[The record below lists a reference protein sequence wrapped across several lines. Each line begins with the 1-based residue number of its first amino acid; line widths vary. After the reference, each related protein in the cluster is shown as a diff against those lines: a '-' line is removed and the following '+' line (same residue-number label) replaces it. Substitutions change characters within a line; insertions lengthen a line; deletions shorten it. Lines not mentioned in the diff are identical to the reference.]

1 MAKTADKPKF
11 TKLLF
16 WIWTLFFSGIIV
28 AISFFWALS
37 NGLIWE
43 LPSFEELENPKSVLA
58 TDVYSS
64 DLEVLGKFYIENRT
78 FVPFDQLP
86 DTLVG
91 ALINTEDER
100 FYDHSGIDI
109 KRLVTAV
116 LAAGTRGGASTISQQ
131 LAKLLF
137 SQRSMTKIDRMKYK
151 FMEWVIAVQLERQYT
166 KNEIIAMYLNKFDF
180 NHNAKGIESAAQIYF
195 GKSARNLAIDEA
207 AILVGMLK
215 NPTYFNPVGSEA
227 KRERTF
233 YRRNTV
239 YAQMAKN
246 GYITKQQQDSL
257 KQLPLKSNY
266 TSLTHIDGKA
276 PYFREILKKEMK
288 RMLREKDDKGNYIYS
303 KPDGTPYNLYKD
315 GLKIYTTINSKLQ
328 EYAEFAVKEHLSK
341 ELQKDFDKNNK
352 RWKNPPFSNDL
363 SKQQINR
370 ILESS
375 KKRSQRYL
383 VMTGKECANCG
394 RRGNFVQEST
404 TEEGE
409 EVWQC
414 TAEDCQH
421 VQHRVPV
428 DSIDVVFDIPTQ
440 MKVFTWSGEV
450 DTTMSPMD
458 SIRYYKAF
466 LQSGLM
472 SMDPHTGEIRA
483 WVGGI
488 NYKYFQ
494 YDHVKQGKRQV
505 GSTFKPF
512 VYALAI
518 QNGLSPCY
526 EVPNVKTTF
535 HKGEYGL
542 LQDWTP
548 SNSDGKYGDMVT
560 LKYGLANSMNTITA
574 WVMKQYGPAAVIEYA
589 RRMGVTSRLDTVPS
603 LSLGVADIS
612 LYEMVG
618 ALSTFAGK
626 GIWHEPTF
634 ISRIEDKNG
643 VVIADFV
650 ADSREA
656 MSEENA
662 YTMIS
667 LMEGVTHGARGPYLG
682 KDQSRWGTT
691 TNIGTG
697 IRLFYNSPKREYDG
711 FPRTMPIAGKTGTT
725 QNNSDGWFM
734 GLTPDLV
741 TGVWV
746 GAEDRS
752 VRFMYTSKGQ
762 GANTA
767 LPIWGYYMKKAWADT
782 SLHLSKQPFEKP
794 LNYTMELD
802 CEVVNSGNSL
812 DPNAGSG
819 NINFGNGD

>member
-1 MAKTADKPKF
+1 MAETQEKPGF
-11 TKLLF
+11 TKWLVALWLLF
-16 WIWTLFFSGIIV
+16 IGGLGTAVF
-28 AISFFWALS
+28 FFWALTT
-37 NGLIWE
+37 GMIWE

-58 TDVYSS
+58 TEVYSS
-64 DLEVLGKFYIENRT
+64 DLEVLGKFYVENRT
-78 FVPFDQLP
+78 FIPFDQLP

-91 ALINTEDER
+91 ALVNTEDER
-100 FYDHSGIDI
+100 FYSHSGIDI
-109 KRLVTAV
+109 KRLVTAI

-137 SQRSMTKIDRMKYK
+137 SNRSGTKIERLKYK
-151 FMEWVIAVQLERQYT
+151 LMEWVISVQLERQYT

-195 GKSARNLAIDEA
+195 GKPAKDLAIDEC

-215 NPTYFNPVGSEA
+215 NPTYYNPIGSDA

-239 YAQMAKN
+239 YGQMAKN
-246 GYITKQQQDSL
+246 GYITSEQQDSL
-257 KQLPLKSNY
+257 KVLPLTSNY
-266 TSLTHIDGKA
+266 KTMTHVDGKA
-276 PYFREILKKEMK
+276 PYFREVLKKELK
-288 RMLREKDDKGNYIYS
+288 KMLSEKDANGNYIYS
-303 KPDGTPYNLYKD
+303 KPDGNPYNLYKD
-315 GLKIYTTINSKLQ
+315 GLKIYTTINSRLQ
-328 EYAEFAVKEHLSK
+328 EYAEYAVQEHLSK

-363 SKQQINR
+363 STDQINR
-370 ILESS
+370 ILNSA
-375 KKRSQRYL
+375 KKRSERYL
-383 VMTGKECANCG
+383 IMTGKQCGNCG
-394 RRGNFVQEST
+394 RRANFVQET
-404 TEEGE
+404 TSETGE
-409 EVWQC
+409 ATWTC
-414 TAEDCQH
+414 TAKDCQH
-421 VQHRVPV
+421 VAHKVPA
-428 DSIDVVFDIPTQ
+428 DSIDIVFDTPANMT
-440 MKVFTWSGEV
+440 VFTWHGET
-450 DTTMSPMD
+450 DTTMTPMD
-458 SIRYYKAF
+458 SIKYYKSF

-548 SNSDGKYGDMVT
+548 ANSDGKYGDMVS
-560 LKYGLANSMNTITA
+560 LKYGLANSMNTVTA

-589 RRMGVTSRLDTVPS
+589 RRMGVESRLDTVPS
-603 LSLGVADIS
+603 LALGVADIS

-618 ALSTFAGK
+618 ALSTFPGK
-626 GIWHEPTF
+626 GIWHEPIF

-643 VVIADFV
+643 AVIADFV

-682 KDQSRWGTT
+682 KNESRWGTQT
-691 TNIGTG
+691 TVGTG
-697 IRLFYNSPKREYDG
+697 MRLYYDLPKRDYDG
-711 FPRTMPIAGKTGTT
+711 FPRNYPIAGKTGTT

-746 GAEDRS
+746 GAEDRA
-752 VRFMYTSKGQ
+752 VRFRYTAQGQ

-767 LPIWGYYMKKAWADT
+767 LPIWGYYMKKAWEDT
-782 SLHLSKQPFEKP
+782 TLNLSKQPFEKP
-794 LNYTMELD
+794 LTYTKELD
-802 CEVVNSGNSL
+802 CEVLNSGNNL
-812 DPNAGSG
+812 DPS
-819 NINFGNGD
+819 NGGGDIDFSNGL

>member
-1 MAKTADKPKF
+1 MAKNVEKPKF
-11 TKLLF
+11 TKMILLM
-16 WIWTLFFSGIIV
+16 WALFLGGVSAV
-28 AISFFWALS
+28 VMFFWMLS
-37 NGLIWE
+37 SGLIWE
-43 LPSFEELENPKSVLA
+43 LPTFEELENPNSVLA
-58 TDVYSS
+58 TEIYSS
-64 DLEVLGKFYIENRT
+64 DLEILGKFYIENRT
-78 FVPFDQLP
+78 YIPFDELP

-109 KRLVTAV
+109 KRLVTAI
-116 LAAGTRGGASTISQQ
+116 AAMGTRGGASTISQQ

-137 SQRSMTKIDRMKYK
+137 SGRAMTKLQRIKYK
-151 FMEWVIAVQLERQYT
+151 LMEWVIAVKLERQYT
-166 KNEIIAMYLNKFDF
+166 KHEIITMYLNKFDF

-195 GKSARNLAIDEA
+195 GKPAKDLGIEEC

-215 NPTYFNPVGSEA
+215 NPTFYNPVGSEE

-233 YRRNTV
+233 WRRNTV
-239 YAQMAKN
+239 YGQMAKN
-246 GYITKQQQDSL
+246 GYITTEQKDSL
-257 KQLPLKSNY
+257 KVLPLKSKY
-266 TSLTHIDGKA
+266 TTMTHVDGQA
-276 PYFREILKKEMK
+276 PYFRETLKKEMK
-288 RMLREKDDKGNYIYS
+288 KLLSATDEKGNLIYG

-315 GLKIYTTINSKLQ
+315 GIKIYTTINSKLQ
-328 EYAEFAVKEHLSK
+328 SYAEFAVAEHLGK
-341 ELQKDFDKNNK
+341 ELQKDFEKNNK

-363 SKQQINR
+363 KKEQITR
-370 ILESS
+370 ILNSS
-375 KKRSQRYL
+375 KKRSARYL
-383 VMTGKECANCG
+383 IMTGKQCSNCG
-394 RRGNFVQEST
+394 RRGDYVKEDQMED
-404 TEEGE
+404 EDI
-409 EVWQC
+409 WLC
-414 TAEDCQH
+414 TAPDCQH
-421 VQHRVPV
+421 QAHRYSA
-428 DSIDVVFDIPTQ
+428 DSIDIIFDTPTQ
-440 MKVFTWSGEV
+440 MEVFTWQGEV
-450 DTTMSPMD
+450 DTTLSPMD

-472 SMDPHTGEIRA
+472 SVDPHTGEIKA

-488 NYKYFQ
+488 NYKYFK

-526 EVPNVKTTF
+526 EVPNVLTTF
-535 HKGEYGL
+535 HKGEYNL
-542 LQDWTP
+542 QQDWTP
-548 SNSDGKYGDMVT
+548 KNSDGKYGDMVT

-589 RRMGVTSRLDTVPS
+589 RRMGVTGRLDTVPA
-603 LSLGVADIS
+603 LALGVADIS
-612 LYEMVG
+612 LFEMVG
-618 ALSTFAGK
+618 ALATFPGK

-643 VVIADFV
+643 TVIADFV
-650 ADSREA
+650 AESREA

-662 YTMIS
+662 YAMLS
-667 LMEGVTHGARGPYLG
+667 LLEGVVHGARGPYIG
-682 KDQSRWGTT
+682 KKEERWGTT
-691 TNIGTG
+691 TKTGTG
-697 IRLFYNSPKREYDG
+697 MRIFYDSPKRGYDG
-711 FPRTMPIAGKTGTT
+711 FPRTYPIAGKTGTT

-746 GAEDRS
+746 GAEDRA

-782 SLHLSKQPFEKP
+782 TLNLSKQPFEKP
-794 LNYTMELD
+794 LNYPMELD
-802 CEVVNSGNSL
+802 CEKANTQN
-812 DPNAGSG
+812 
-819 NINFGNGD
+819 NFDGGTTSEGDIIW

>member
-1 MAKTADKPKF
+1 MAKQTEKPKF
-11 TKLLF
+11 TKLLVSL
-16 WIWTLFFSGIIV
+16 WALFISGIGAVIV
-28 AISFFWALS
+28 FFWALS
-37 NGLIWE
+37 AGLIWD

-58 TDVYSS
+58 TEVYSS
-64 DLEVLGKFYIENRT
+64 DLEVLGKFYVENRT
-78 FVPFDQLP
+78 FIPFEQLP

-91 ALINTEDER
+91 ALVNTEDER
-100 FYDHSGIDI
+100 FYNHSGIDI
-109 KRLVTAV
+109 KRLVTAI

-137 SQRSMTKIDRMKYK
+137 SERSMTKVDRIKYK
-151 FMEWVIAVQLERQYT
+151 LMEWVIAVQLERQYT

-195 GKSARNLAIDEA
+195 GKPARDLAIDEC

-215 NPTYFNPVGSEA
+215 NPTLYNPVGSDE

-239 YAQMAKN
+239 YGQMAKN
-246 GYITKQQQDSL
+246 NYITKAQQDSL
-257 KQLPLKSNY
+257 KELPLRSNY
-266 TSLTHIDGKA
+266 STMTHIDGRA
-276 PYFREILKKEMK
+276 PYFRAVLKKELK
-288 RMLREKDDKGNYIYS
+288 KMLSEKDANDNFIYS

-315 GLKIYTTINSKLQ
+315 GLKIYTTINSRLQ

-341 ELQKDFDKNNK
+341 ELQKDFDYNNK

-363 SKQQINR
+363 SKEQINR
-370 ILESS
+370 ILNSS
-375 KKRSQRYL
+375 KKRSERYL
-383 VMTGKECANCG
+383 VMTGKQCNNCG
-394 RRGNFVQEST
+394 RRADFVQETTSETGEST
-404 TEEGE
+404 WT
-409 EVWQC
+409 C
-414 TAEDCQH
+414 TAQDCQH
-421 VQHRVPV
+421 VAHRYPT
-428 DSIDVVFDIPTQ
+428 DSIDIVFDTPTQ
-440 MKVFTWSGEV
+440 MKVFTWNGEV
-450 DTTMSPMD
+450 DTTMTPMD
-458 SIRYYKAF
+458 SIKYYKAF

-535 HKGEYGL
+535 HEGEYGL

-560 LKYGLANSMNTITA
+560 LKYGLANSMNTVTA

-589 RRMGVTSRLDTVPS
+589 RRMGVTSKLDTVPA
-603 LSLGVADIS
+603 LALGVADIS
-612 LYEMVG
+612 LFEMVG
-618 ALSTFAGK
+618 ALSTFPGK
-626 GIWHEPTF
+626 GIWHEPIF

-643 VVIADFV
+643 AVIADFV

-662 YTMIS
+662 YTMLS

-682 KDQSRWGTT
+682 KKEERWGTQVT
-691 TNIGTG
+691 VGTG
-697 IRLFYNSPKREYDG
+697 MRLYNDSPKREYDG
-711 FPRTMPIAGKTGTT
+711 FPRTYPIAGKTGTT

-734 GLTPDLV
+734 GITPDLV

-746 GAEDRS
+746 GAEDRA

-767 LPIWGYYMKKAWADT
+767 LPIWGYYMKKAWEDT
-782 SLHLSKQPFEKP
+782 TLNLSKQPFERP
-794 LNYTMELD
+794 LNFNMELD
-802 CEVVNSGNSL
+802 CEVANSSNTL
-812 DPNAGSG
+812 DPSSSG
-819 NINFGNGD
+819 GDIDFSNGF

>member
-1 MAKTADKPKF
+1 MAKEKEKPKF
-11 TKLLF
+11 IKLILWMWAIF
-16 WIWTLFFSGIIV
+16 LGGISLAIV
-28 AISFFWALS
+28 FFWALS
-37 NGLIWE
+37 SGYIWT
-43 LPSFEELENPKSVLA
+43 LPSFEELENPNSVLA
-58 TDVYSS
+58 TEIYSS
-64 DLEVLGKFYIENRT
+64 DLKVLGKFYVENRT
-78 FVPFDQLP
+78 FVPFEQLP

-91 ALINTEDER
+91 ALVNTEDER
-100 FYDHSGIDI
+100 FYSHSGIDI
-109 KRLVTAV
+109 KRLVTAI
-116 LAAGTRGGASTISQQ
+116 AAMGTRGGASTISQQ

-137 SQRSMTKIDRMKYK
+137 SDRAGNKIERIKYK

-195 GKSARNLAIDEA
+195 SKPVEELQIDEA

-215 NPTYFNPVGSEA
+215 NPTYYNPVGSD
-227 KRERTF
+227 KRRERTF
-233 YRRNTV
+233 NRRNTV
-239 YAQMAKN
+239 YGQMAKN
-246 GYITKQQQDSL
+246 GYITQEQKDSL
-257 KQLPLKSNY
+257 KVLPLRSNY
-266 TSLTHIDGKA
+266 TTMTHIDGQA
-276 PYFREILKKEMK
+276 PYFREVLKKEMK
-288 RMLREKDDKGNYIYS
+288 KLLDEKDAKGNYVYS
-303 KPDGTPYNLYKD
+303 KPDGSKYNLYKD
-315 GLKIYTTINSKLQ
+315 GIKIYTTINSKLQ
-328 EYAEFAVKEHLSK
+328 TYAEYAVAEHLSK

-363 SKQQINR
+363 KKEQIDR
-370 ILESS
+370 ILNSA
-375 KKRSQRYL
+375 KKRSQRYFI
-383 VMTGKECANCG
+383 MTGKECANCG
-394 RRGNFVQEST
+394 RRGDFVQEAVS
-404 TEEGE
+404 ENGE
-409 EVWQC
+409 AIWEC
-414 TAEDCQH
+414 TAKDCQH
-421 VQHRVPV
+421 TIHRYPV
-428 DSIDVVFDIPTQ
+428 DSIDIVFNMPTD
-440 MKVFTWSGEV
+440 MKVFTWHGEV
-450 DTTMSPMD
+450 DTNMTPMD
-458 SIRYYKAF
+458 SIKYYKSF

-472 SMDPHTGEIRA
+472 SIDPHTGEIKA

-488 NYKYFQ
+488 NYKYFK

-518 QNGLSPCY
+518 QNGHSPCY
-526 EVPNVKTTF
+526 EVPNVLTTF

-548 SNSDGKYGDMVT
+548 KNSDGKYGDMVS

-589 RRMGVTSRLDTVPS
+589 RRMGVTSKLDTVPS
-603 LSLGVADIS
+603 LALGVADIS

-618 ALSTFAGK
+618 ALATFPGK
-626 GIWHEPTF
+626 GIWHEPIF

-662 YTMIS
+662 YEMVT
-667 LMEGVTHGARGPYLG
+667 LLEGVTHGARGPYLG
-682 KDQSRWGTT
+682 KDESRWGSKVTV
-691 TNIGTG
+691 GTG
-697 IRLFYNSPKREYDG
+697 VRLFYDSPKREYDG
-711 FPRTMPIAGKTGTT
+711 FPRTYPIAGKTGTT

-746 GAEDRS
+746 GAEDRA
-752 VRFMYTSKGQ
+752 VRFRYTSKGQ

-782 SLHLSKQPFEKP
+782 TLNLSKQPFEAP
-794 LNYTMELD
+794 LNYNKELD
-802 CEVVNSGNSL
+802 CEKAKSNNSG
-812 DPNAGSG
+812 G
-819 NINFGNGD
+819 NDEFDFGT

>member
-1 MAKTADKPKF
+1 MTKLDERPSF
-11 TKLLF
+11 TKLIVLM
-16 WIWTLFFSGIIV
+16 WTLFLGGIAAV
-28 AISFFWALS
+28 VVFFWALS
-37 NGLIWE
+37 SGLIWE

-58 TDVYSS
+58 TDIYTS

-78 FVPFDQLP
+78 FIPYDSIP

-91 ALINTEDER
+91 ALVNTEDER
-100 FYDHSGIDI
+100 FYEHSGIDI
-109 KRLVTAV
+109 KRLITAV
-116 LAAGTRGGASTISQQ
+116 AAMGTRGGASTISQQ

-137 SQRSMTKIDRMKYK
+137 SGRAMTKLERIKYK
-151 FMEWVIAVQLERQYT
+151 LMEWVIAVKLERQYT
-166 KNEIIAMYLNKFDF
+166 KNEIVAMYLNKFDF

-195 GKSARNLAIDEA
+195 GKRAKDLRIDEC

-215 NPTYFNPVGSEA
+215 NPTLFNPVGSDD

-233 YRRNTV
+233 WRRNTV
-239 YAQMAKN
+239 YGQMAKN
-246 GYITKQQQDSL
+246 GYISQAEKDSL
-257 KQLPLKSNY
+257 SVLPLASHY
-266 TSLTHIDGKA
+266 TTMTHIDGKA
-276 PYFREILKKEMK
+276 PYFRAVLKTEMK
-288 RMLREKDDKGNYIYS
+288 KILTTKDAKGNYLYS
-303 KPDGTPYNLYKD
+303 KPDGSPYNLYKD
-315 GLKIYTTINSKLQ
+315 GLKIYTTIDSRLQ
-328 EYAEFAVKEHLSK
+328 NYAEYAVAEHLGK
-341 ELQKDFDKNNK
+341 ELQIDFEKNNK
-352 RWKNPPFSNDL
+352 KWRNPPFSNDL
-363 SKQQINR
+363 SKDQINR
-370 ILESS
+370 IMNSA
-375 KKRSQRYL
+375 KKRSARYL
-383 VMTGKECANCG
+383 EMTGKQCPNCG
-394 RRGNFVQEST
+394 RRGDVVKEAEIN
-404 TEEGE
+404 GE
-409 EVWQC
+409 AVWLC
-414 TAEDCQH
+414 SAEDCQN
-421 VQHRVPV
+421 QSHRYNS
-428 DSIDVVFDIPTQ
+428 DSIDIIFNTPTD
-440 MKVFTWSGEV
+440 MAVFTWSGEV
-450 DTTMSPMD
+450 DTTLSPMD

-472 SMDPHTGEIRA
+472 SIDPHTGEIRA

-488 NYKYFQ
+488 NYKYFK

-526 EVPNVKTTF
+526 EVPNIKTTF

-548 SNSDGKYGDMVT
+548 SNSDGKYGDMVS

-603 LSLGVADIS
+603 LALGVADIS
-612 LYEMVG
+612 LFEMVG
-618 ALSTFAGK
+618 ALATFPGQ
-626 GIWHEPTF
+626 GIWHQPTF

-643 VVIADFV
+643 ATIADFV

-662 YTMIS
+662 YTMLS
-667 LMEGVTHGARGPYLG
+667 LLEGVVQGARGPYLG
-682 KDQSRWGTT
+682 KNESKWGRTVKV
-691 TNIGTG
+691 GTG
-697 IRLFYNSPKREYDG
+697 MRIFYDSPKRGYDG
-711 FPRTMPIAGKTGTT
+711 FPRNYPIAGKTGTT

-746 GAEDRS
+746 GAEDRA

-767 LPIWGYYMKKAWADT
+767 LPIWGYYMKKAWADST
-782 SLHLSKQPFEKP
+782 LNLSKQPFEKP
-794 LNYTMELD
+794 VGYNQELD
-802 CEVVNSGNSL
+802 CEIVNSSSNSQNT
-812 DPNAGSG
+812 DAGG
-819 NINFGNGD
+819 GW

>member
-1 MAKTADKPKF
+1 MAKATEKPRF
-11 TKLLF
+11 TKF
-16 WIWTLFFSGIIV
+16 VIGMWTLFLGGIGL
-28 AISFFWALS
+28 AILFFWALA
-37 NGLIWE
+37 NNFIWE
-43 LPSFEELENPKSVLA
+43 LPSFEELENPNSVLA
-58 TDVYSS
+58 TEIYTS
-64 DLEVLGKFYIENRT
+64 DQKILGKFYIENRT
-78 FVPFDQLP
+78 FIPFNQLP

-100 FYDHSGIDI
+100 YYSHSGIDI
-109 KRLVTAV
+109 MRVLTAT
-116 LAAGTRGGASTISQQ
+116 AFMGTRGGASTISQQ

-137 SQRSMTKIDRMKYK
+137 SGSSRNIIERIKYK
-151 FMEWVIAVQLERQYT
+151 LMEWVIAAKLERQYT
-166 KNEIIAMYLNKFDF
+166 KEEIIAMYLNKFDF

-195 GKSARNLAIDEA
+195 GKPASQLNIDEC

-215 NPTYFNPVGSEA
+215 NPTLYNPVGNDE
-227 KRERTF
+227 KLKRTF
-233 YRRNTV
+233 HRRNTV
-239 YAQMAKN
+239 YGQMAKN
-246 GYITKQQQDSL
+246 GYITEEREKKL
-257 KQLPLKSNY
+257 EELPLQSNY
-266 TSLTHIDGKA
+266 TSMTHIDGKA
-276 PYFREILKKEMK
+276 PYFREILKKKMK
-288 RMLREKDDKGNYIYS
+288 ALLREKDANGNYIYS
-303 KPDGTPYNLYKD
+303 KPDGSPYNLYRD

-328 EYAEFAVKEHLSK
+328 DYAENAVQTHLK
-341 ELQKDFDKNNK
+341 NELQKDFDSNNK
-352 RWKNPPFSNDL
+352 KWKNPPFSNDL
-363 SKQQINR
+363 SKETIQRIMNR
-370 ILESS
+370 A
-375 KKRSQRYL
+375 KKRSQRYFI
-383 VMTGKECANCG
+383 MIGKECGNCG
-394 RRGNFVQEST
+394 RRGSFVEESK

-409 EVWQC
+409 AVWLC
-414 TAEDCQH
+414 TAQDCQH
-421 VQHRVPV
+421 QAHKVPE
-428 DSIDVVFDIPTQ
+428 DSIDIVFNTPIK
-440 MKVFTWSGEV
+440 MRVFTWEGEV
-450 DTTMSPMD
+450 DTTLTPMD

-466 LQSGLM
+466 LQTGLM
-472 SMDPHTGEIRA
+472 SMNPHTGEIKA

-488 NYKYFQ
+488 NYKYFK

-535 HKGEYGL
+535 YKGEYGL

-548 SNSDGKYGDMVT
+548 SNSGGKYGDMVT

-589 RRMGVTSRLDTVPS
+589 RRMGITSKLDTVPS
-603 LSLGVADIS
+603 LCLGVADIS

-626 GIWHEPTF
+626 GIWHEPIF

-643 VVIADFV
+643 AVIADFV

-667 LMEGVTHGARGPYLG
+667 LMEGVVKGARGPYTG
-682 KDQSRWGTT
+682 KDESLWGTKRT
-691 TNIGTG
+691 LGTG
-697 IRLFYNSPKREYDG
+697 IRLMYNSPKKDYDG
-711 FPRTMPIAGKTGTT
+711 FPRSLPIAGKTGTT

-746 GAEDRS
+746 GAEDRA
-752 VRFMYTSKGQ
+752 VRFRRTHYGQ

-767 LPIWGYYMKKAWADT
+767 LPIWGYYMKDAWADT
-782 SLHLSKQPFEKP
+782 TLNLSKQPFEKP
-794 LNYTMELD
+794 LSLSIELD
-802 CEVVNSGNSL
+802 CEAEKESNSFSPEGGE
-812 DPNAGSG
+812 PQW
-819 NINFGNGD
+819 